1 MYLLG
6 LILLVLWEVIKYGFI
21 YWVGAAALVSGI
33 TWASGG
39 SPRTALIL
47 SAVIGVI
54 VALITT
60 MAAIENG
67 FH

>member
-1 MYLLG
+1 MYLIY
-6 LILLVLWEVIKYGFI
+6 LIAIVFWEVVKYGFV

-39 SPRTALIL
+39 SPRTALIC
-47 SAVIGVI
+47 SVVVGVI
-54 VALITT
+54 VALIVT
-60 MAAIENG
+60 MGAIENG